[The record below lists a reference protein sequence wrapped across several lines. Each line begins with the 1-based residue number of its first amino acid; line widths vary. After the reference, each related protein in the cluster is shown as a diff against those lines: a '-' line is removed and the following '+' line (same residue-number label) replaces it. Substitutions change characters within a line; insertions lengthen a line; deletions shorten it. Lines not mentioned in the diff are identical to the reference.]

1 MELIGSPEAV
11 DLARLCIQITLQQ
24 RKGGDGP
31 TVVYSDLERR
41 EDTEF
46 LDVPERENCVGF
58 ILGAKGATMR
68 QARARSRVRARA
80 RRGRGQ
86 GRDCIVQV
94 QVHTRVHCRPAPLPP
109 CAAPDGDE
117 AHGLHVLRQRER
129 HPGPRRAHQA
139 LCAAPPPLTP
149 APVPRAVTCAAEPP
163 DALSPRRFFTAS
175 PLRHFVSSPLCHFAP
190 SPLCLFASPLR
201 VHTRSR

>member
-1 MELIGSPEAV
+1 MELIGGPEAV

-46 LDVPERENCVGF
+46 LDVPEDKNCVGF

-94 QVHTRVHCRPAPLPP
+94 QVHTRVHCRPAPRQMEMKHKVFLFFDNENVIHGR
-109 CAAPDGDE
+109 DGPTK
-117 AHGLHVLRQRER
+117 R
-129 HPGPRRAHQA
+129 
-139 LCAAPPPLTP
+139 CAPPPP
-149 APVPRAVTCAAEPP
+149 HPHPCSCAPPGHVPR
-163 DALSPRRFFTAS
+163 
-175 PLRHFVSSPLCHFAP
+175 
-190 SPLCLFASPLR
+190 
-201 VHTRSR
+201 

>member
-1 MELIGSPEAV
+1 MAV
-11 DLARLCIQITLQQ
+11 
-24 RKGGDGP
+24 P
-31 TVVYSDLERR
+31 RR
-41 EDTEF
+41 SISRD
-46 LDVPERENCVGF
+46 C
-58 ILGAKGATMR
+58 AS
-68 QARARSRVRARA
+68 RSRCSSARVATGRQSCTRTSSAARTRSSWTCRSAKIVSALSSEPRA
-80 RRGRGQ
+80 RRCARRGLGRGL
-86 GRDCIVQV
+86 GRGRGGGGGRGGAALCKCT
-94 QVHTRVHCRPAPLPP
+94 HALRHCRPAPLPP

-149 APVPRAVTCAAEPP
+149 APVPRVVPCPAETP

>member
-11 DLARLCIQITLQQ
+11 DLARLCIEITLQQ

-86 GRDCIVQV
+86 GRGCIVQV
-94 QVHTRVHCRPAPLPP
+94 QVHARPALLP
-109 CAAPDGDE
+109 CATA
-117 AHGLHVLRQRER
+117 AL
-129 HPGPRRAHQA
+129 RRA
-139 LCAAPPPLTP
+139 
-149 APVPRAVTCAAEPP
+149 RW
-163 DALSPRRFFTAS
+163 R
-175 PLRHFVSSPLCHFAP
+175 
-190 SPLCLFASPLR
+190 
-201 VHTRSR
+201 

>member
-11 DLARLCIQITLQQ
+11 DLARLCIEITLQQ

-68 QARARSRVRARA
+68 QARTRARVRARA

-86 GRDCIVQV
+86 GRGCIVQV
-94 QVHTRVHCRPAPLPP
+94 QVHTPCATTLRHCRPAPRQMEMKHMVFMFFDNENVIQGR
-109 CAAPDGDE
+109 DGPTK
-117 AHGLHVLRQRER
+117 R
-129 HPGPRRAHQA
+129 
-139 LCAAPPPLTP
+139 CAPPRLPSPLLLCP
-149 APVPRAVTCAAEPP
+149 ARYRAPLSPLMPSRPVPR
-163 DALSPRRFFTAS
+163 
-175 PLRHFVSSPLCHFAP
+175 
-190 SPLCLFASPLR
+190 
-201 VHTRSR
+201 